1 MEVVLKKQPEKYMD
15 KCTQNDY
22 DKIDDA
28 LDGLQNLDGDIV
40 KLSGRKNE
48 YRLKIPPFRIIFQII
63 DVADDTDSTKTKK
76 VIVVTRINTRGDVYK
91 KG

>member
-1 MEVVLKKQPEKYMD
+1 MD

-63 DVADDTDSTKTKK
+63 GVADDTDSTKTKK